1 MGIGDDIMQLI
12 VRKKYLDELIELY
25 GTPDIK
31 VITGIRRSGKSVLLQ
46 EFITYLK
53 SLNEQINIVM
63 INLQELEFDY
73 LLEYHALHQY
83 IMNQYKEEMTN
94 VLLIDEVQ
102 MCPQFEL
109 AINSIYAKGI
119 YDIYI
124 TGSNAFL
131 LSSDL
136 ATLFTGRTMEI
147 KVYPFSFKEYLT
159 YYKITDR
166 YDDAFDKY
174 VKTGGMPGAYV
185 YKTEDRQYDYV
196 RDIYSTIL
204 IRDLVEKYKIRNKLE
219 FTNISEFMMDNIG
232 NLLSPNNICET
243 LKNNQSEITRK
254 TVSKYIG
261 YLENAFLFYEAKRYD
276 LKGKKYL
283 TNNSKYYLC
292 DSSFRY
298 AVNGTRNMDYG
309 RVYENIVYL
318 ELRRRGYEVY
328 VGKLY
333 KKEIDFVIKK
343 RDTQIYIQVSDNI
356 SDKKTFERE
365 YAPLLA
371 IKDAYPKLIIARTRH
386 ETYNYRGIQ
395 VIDLCRW
402 LREE

>member
-1 MGIGDDIMQLI
+1 M
-12 VRKKYLDELIELY
+12 
-25 GTPDIK
+25 
-31 VITGIRRSGKSVLLQ
+31 
-46 EFITYLK
+46 
-53 SLNEQINIVM
+53 
-63 INLQELEFDY
+63 
-73 LLEYHALHQY
+73 
-83 IMNQYKEEMTN
+83 MN
-94 VLLIDEVQ
+94 
-102 MCPQFEL
+102 
-109 AINSIYAKGI
+109 
-119 YDIYI
+119 
-124 TGSNAFL
+124 
-131 LSSDL
+131 
-136 ATLFTGRTMEI
+136 
-147 KVYPFSFKEYLT
+147 
-159 YYKITDR
+159 
-166 YDDAFDKY
+166 
-174 VKTGGMPGAYV
+174 
-185 YKTEDRQYDYV
+185 
-196 RDIYSTIL
+196 
-204 IRDLVEKYKIRNKLE
+204 
-219 FTNISEFMMDNIG
+219 NIG
-232 NLLSPNNICET
+232 NLLSPNNICKT
-243 LKNNQSEITRK
+243 LKNDQSEITRK

-261 YLENAFLFYEAKRYD
+261 YLENAFLLYEAKRYD
-276 LKGKKYL
+276 LKGKKHL